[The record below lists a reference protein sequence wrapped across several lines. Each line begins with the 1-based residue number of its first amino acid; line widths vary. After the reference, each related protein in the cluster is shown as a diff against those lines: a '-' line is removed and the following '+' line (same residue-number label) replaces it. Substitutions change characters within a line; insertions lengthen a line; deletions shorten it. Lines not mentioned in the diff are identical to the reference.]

1 METNNNTKQKGSNG
15 KVIIIDDS
23 KFSLFLLKQMLEK
36 AGYEVKPFMSGK
48 LAISAAEEN
57 PPDIILL
64 DITMPEMD
72 GYEVCRILKSNYL
85 LKDIPVIFLSS
96 NSEAFDKIKAFEMGG
111 ADYVSKPFN
120 FEELNAR
127 VSLQLRLRQYQIELE
142 EKNIELQ
149 KTLRQLE
156 NAVQKL
162 EEMAVTDFL
171 TQLSNRRGIIEILK
185 KETSRSKRWGKNFS
199 IIIGDIDHFKRI
211 NDTYGHECGDFVLK
225 KTAALLKY
233 SVRSGDHVARWG
245 GEEFLIVLI
254 ETSYSGAM
262 VLAEKI
268 RNKMESMT
276 FTYQRTPISVTMTFG
291 VAEFNINTGIHENV
305 ANADQALYE
314 GKESGRNRVVGF
326 KAGSGFTNT

>member
-1 METNNNTKQKGSNG
+1 MLNNIGSKG
-15 KVIIIDDS
+15 KVMIIDDS
-23 KFSLFLLKQMLEK
+23 KFSLFLLKEMLEK
-36 AGYEVKPFMSGK
+36 ACYEVRPFLSGK
-48 LAISAAEEN
+48 LAIRAAEKN

-72 GYEVCRILKSNYL
+72 GYQVCQLLKSNYL

-96 NSEAFDKIKAFEMGG
+96 NTEAFDKIKAFEVGG
-111 ADYVSKPFN
+111 ADYISKPFD

-127 VSLQLRLRQYQIELE
+127 VGLQLRLRQYQIELE

-156 NAVQKL
+156 DAVKKL

-185 KETSRSKRWGKNFS
+185 KETARSKRWKKDLS
-199 IIIGDIDHFKRI
+199 LIIGDIDHFKQI
-211 NDTYGHECGDFVLK
+211 NDTYGHECGDFVLEK
-225 KTAALLKY
+225 IAVLLKS

-245 GEEFLIVLI
+245 GEEFLLVLV
-254 ETSYSGAM
+254 ETGCSGAM

-268 RNKMESMT
+268 RSKIESIT
-276 FTYQRTPISVTMTFG
+276 FTYQENPISVSMTFG
-291 VAEFNINTGIHENV
+291 VTEFNPNLGIFENV

-314 GKESGRNRVVGF
+314 GKKSGRNRVVG
-326 KAGSGFTNT
+326 SGFTNT